1 MFKNLIWN
9 GLGFTFLISALSI
22 ELYPLVNALWAKA
35 NIYSNNIFS
44 DSFNNKHLSLY
55 LADMD
60 SVKYQN
66 NTITAAI
73 KCALA
78 IIIAFGGVIGRIG
91 PLETLIMS
99 IVGIIGYELNRSICV
114 NIGQDIFGTF
124 SIFAF
129 GGFLGLTLGVF
140 MMVR

>member
-9 GLGFTFLISALSI
+9 GLGFAFMISALSI

-35 NIYSNNIFS
+35 NISPNNTHY
-44 DSFNNKHLSLY
+44 DSFDKNHLSLY
-55 LADMD
+55 LANMNNI
-60 SVKYQN
+60 KYQN

-78 IIIAFGGVIGRIG
+78 IIIAFGAVIGRIG
-91 PLETLIMS
+91 PLETLIVS
-99 IVGIIGYELNRSICV
+99 IVGIIGYELNRNIC
-114 NIGQDIFGTF
+114 IKLGQDAFGTF